1 MAYKTVRYLFRN
13 VEVSKDILVKL
24 IDSIDGDG
32 NGRISL
38 AEVAVALKML
48 WKKAMG
54 KVKEPKVKVLE

>member
-1 MAYKTVRYLFRN
+1 MAYKIVKYLFRN
-13 VEVSKDILVKL
+13 VEVSRDILVKL
-24 IDSIDGDG
+24 IDSMDADG

-38 AEVAVALKML
+38 AEVAVAMKML